1 MNIDIKELLDDDAFD
16 PEKLFNEE
24 EYSTLIINRE
34 GFDKKQNSTADLLEA
49 LLDKEISR
57 PESEAIFLK
66 LKEMN
71 AQALLVN
78 AISSAQRTNEK
89 AILTAACW
97 ESGLDFTNDIL
108 FFVELA
114 CSEDFRLAM
123 EALTV
128 VEQCEGPVESQVI
141 SRAMSIAGKA
151 TGNAE
156 LITDLKEIIRSKAA

>member
-34 GFDKKQNSTADLLEA
+34 GFDKKQNTTADLLEA
-49 LLDKEISR
+49 LLDKDISR

-78 AISSAQRTNEK
+78 AIRSAQRTNEK
-89 AILTAACW
+89 AILAAACW
-97 ESGLDFTNDIL
+97 ESGLDFTKDIL

-128 VEQCEGPVESQVI
+128 VEQCDGPVDAAVI

-156 LITDLKEIIRSKAA
+156 LITDLKEIIRSKAV